1 MIVVDAS
8 VLLTA
13 LLDAGASGALARQ
26 VLRDDDQRHAPD
38 LVDIEVVSGIRG
50 RLRGGHLRIDDA
62 LTAVADLRDYPL
74 RRHPARLLVEDIF
87 AKRDNLTAYDA
98 AYVCLAERLDATLV
112 TADGRLVRATGV
124 GCAVRLLEP

>member
-26 VLRDDDQRHAPD
+26 VLRDDEQRHAPD

-62 LTAVADLRDYPL
+62 LTAVTDLRDHPL
-74 RRHPARLLVEDIF
+74 RR
-87 AKRDNLTAYDA
+87 NLPGSSSRTSSPS
-98 AYVCLAERLDATLV
+98 ETPSPPTTLP
-112 TADGRLVRATGV
+112 T
-124 GCAVRLLEP
+124 CAWPRGWTPPS